1 MTKQPT
7 LKFIGAAIVAAAFS
21 TGALAQTSSTPG
33 AASDGAAPTSGAS
46 SKSSDKMMRKHKAE
60 KDHGSKANPNAR
72 ELKDGP
78 MGTAPG
84 GNGGATG
91 GSAGAGASGGAGGAG
106 GAGAGSQ

>member
-33 AASDGAAPTSGAS
+33 ATSDGAAPTSGTP
-46 SKSSDKMMRKHKAE
+46 SKSSEKMTRKHKAE
-60 KDHGSKANPNAR
+60 KDHGLKANPNAQ

-78 MGTAPG
+78 MGTSPG
-84 GNGGATG
+84 GGNSGGTG
-91 GSAGAGASGGAGGAG
+91 GSAGAGAGAGGAG
-106 GAGAGSQ
+106 GAGGGGSQ